1 MLPVVHPAGLQ
12 GGMIVSPPGMGRRPP
27 GVVSPMQLS
36 QAGHRERGR
45 RVSGDNWTTNT
56 KTNARRSEHTTG
68 PTRTMNAKPEGG
80 ADSRVKMS
88 PPPPPP
94 PPLSP
99 PAPPPG
105 KGEKKKLE
113 FKSEDEDERTRK
125 LEAIRAAREEQA
137 KKNRQLAEERKRKI
151 EEINAA
157 SKAVEASRR
166 KRALTLTS
174 ASNPAALLAEKKEQM
189 EALRKQLAMVANKT
203 KSGT

>member
-1 MLPVVHPAGLQ
+1 MLPIYPAGIQ
-12 GGMIVSPPGMGRRPP
+12 GGMIVSPPGMGRPP
-27 GVVSPMQLS
+27 LGVVSPILQTK
-36 QAGHRERGR
+36 GGDRERGR

-56 KTNARRSEHTTG
+56 NIRTNTKTNATRNEPTAG
-68 PTRTMNAKPEGG
+68 PTRTINAKAEGG
-80 ADSRVKMS
+80 TDNQVRTPPPPRS
-88 PPPPPP
+88 PPPR
-94 PPLSP
+94 SP
-99 PAPPPG
+99 TG
-105 KGEKKKLE
+105 KGEKKLE
-113 FKSEDEDERTRK
+113 LKSEDEDERTRK

-166 KRALTLTS
+166 KRVVTLSS